1 MFGLKQG
8 FRYYDSLLKPV
19 FVNLEGDFSN
29 GILLLTDFMF
39 QISEP

>member
-1 MFGLKQG
+1 MFGLKQE
-8 FRYYDSLLKPV
+8 FHFYDSLLKPV